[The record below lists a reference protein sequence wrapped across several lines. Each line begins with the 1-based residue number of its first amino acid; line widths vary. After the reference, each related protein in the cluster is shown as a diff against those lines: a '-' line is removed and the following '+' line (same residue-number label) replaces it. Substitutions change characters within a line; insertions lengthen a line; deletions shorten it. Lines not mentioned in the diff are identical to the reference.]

1 MMIIKQVEEDSIAC
15 DLGLRPG
22 DRLHKINDREIHDI
36 IDYRFYVSDEEL
48 DITVVRNG
56 EEQLY
61 LVEKEADEELGI
73 TFEGIQY
80 KCCGNKCIFCFV
92 DQNPDN
98 LRKDLYFKDEDFRLS
113 FLHGNYV
120 TLTNIRDADLE
131 RIVEQRLT
139 PLYVSVHAV
148 DPHVRRRMLGIRRDD
163 KLLEKIDYLTKNRI
177 EIHAQIVLCPEIND
191 EDVLRE
197 TIEKLNAFHPWLKS
211 IAIVP
216 VGLTRHRNGL
226 HPLKAMTRSSAA
238 SLIDWIDSL
247 AGASFRKMD
256 SHFIYLAD
264 EIYLLANRD
273 IPPAARYDEFHQY
286 ENGVGM
292 LRYFMDDFAE
302 QSGEFPR
309 SIPSEHSLRLVT
321 GELAHAFIDG
331 TVVPRLNEID
341 KLSVDSV
348 AVKNNFYGDSVK
360 VSGLLTGS
368 DIFESLKN
376 KEQVDMVLLPRNCI
390 NHNGLFLDDWTID
403 MLEERLGLPVRIMSL
418 DFTELLTEL
427 K

>member
-1 MMIIKQVEEDSIAC
+1 VEEDSIAH

-22 DRLHKINDREIHDI
+22 DRLKKINDHDIHDI

-48 DITVVRNG
+48 DITVVQNG
-56 EEQLY
+56 EKRLY

-73 TFEGIQY
+73 AFEGIQY

-120 TLTNIRDADLE
+120 TLTNIRDADVE

-148 DPHVRRRMLGIRRDD
+148 DPEVRRRMLGIRRDD
-163 KLLEKIDYLTKNRI
+163 KLLEKIEFLTNNRI
-177 EIHAQIVLCPEIND
+177 EIHAQIVLCPGIND
-191 EDVLRE
+191 GDVLGE
-197 TIEKLNAFHPWLKS
+197 TIEKLSAFHPWIRS

-216 VGLTRHRNGL
+216 VGLTRHRRGL
-226 HPLKAMTRSSAA
+226 YPLQAMTKDSAS
-238 SLIDWIDSL
+238 SLIDWIDSR
-247 AGASFRKMD
+247 AEKFHRKMD

-264 EIYLLANRD
+264 EIYLLAKRD
-273 IPPAARYDEFHQY
+273 IPPAGRYDEFHQY

-302 QSGEFPR
+302 QSEQFPR
-309 SIPSEHSLRLVT
+309 SIPSKHLLRLVT
-321 GELAHAFIDG
+321 GELAHGFIG
-331 TVVPRLNEID
+331 KTVVPRLNEIGNLIID
-341 KLSVDSV
+341 AV

-360 VSGLLTGS
+360 VSGLLTGA
-368 DIFESLKN
+368 DIFESLKD
-376 KEQVDMVLLPRNCI
+376 KEPVDTVLLPGNCI
-390 NHNGLFLDDWTID
+390 NHSGLFLDDWTID
-403 MLEERLGLPVRIMSL
+403 ILEEKLGSSVRVMSL
-418 DFTELLTEL
+418 DFIELLNEL